1 MAAVAPRWEWRTF
14 GSHFGAAEAFFAD
27 LDADVIQESDEVYLL
42 SHGEANVKIRD
53 ELVDI
58 KVLNDV
64 NAAGLEQWIPVMKAA
79 FPLASPDVAMLYEAL
94 ELRQS
99 AMDSDALT
107 MDRLFEELAAAE
119 PPIRPIAVHKR
130 RARHTVGGCMAE
142 ITDLVVD
149 GQTTRTIA
157 IESEDPD
164 AVVAAV
170 ELAGLQG
177 HVNTNYSRGLRA
189 VIDHIPNRYAVI
201 DVGTNSV
208 KFHLAERADDGTWRA
223 VVDRAEVTR
232 LGEGLVEGGSI
243 SPQARD
249 RTSEAID
256 GMLAEAKE
264 QGVIAIAAVGTA
276 GLRMAA
282 NGTEIID
289 EFKARMGIEVRVISG
304 AEEGRLA
311 YLAVK
316 AGLGQGHGSLVV
328 FDTGGGSTQ
337 FTFGED
343 DRVLEQYSLNVG
355 AVRYTERFGLD
366 GVVDASVVEQALK
379 AIADDLALDDRS
391 RPDALV
397 GMGGTVTNITAVS
410 RGMAVYDPDLVQGA
424 TLHKSEID
432 RQIELYR
439 STPLEARRVIVG
451 LQPKRAEVILAG
463 ACVVKT
469 IMEML
474 GHESL
479 TVSDRGLRHGLL
491 AERFGV

>member
-14 GSHFGAAEAFFAD
+14 GSHFGAAESFFAG
-27 LDADVIQESDEVYLL
+27 LEPDVIQESDELYLL

-64 NAAGLEQWIPVMKAA
+64 NTAGLEQWTPVMKAA
-79 FPLASPDVAMLYEAL
+79 FPLASPDLTKVYEAL
-94 ELRQS
+94 GLARPS
-99 AMDSDALT
+99 MSTDPLT
-107 MDRLFEELAAAE
+107 LDQLFEELATAE
-119 PPIRPIAVHKR
+119 PAISPIAVHKR
-130 RARHTVGGCMAE
+130 RTRHTVGGCMAE
-142 ITDLVVD
+142 MTDLVVD
-149 GQTTRTIA
+149 ERSTRTIA

-177 HVNTNYSRGLRA
+177 YVNTNYSRGLRA
-189 VIDHIPNRYAVI
+189 IIDDTPSRYAVI

-243 SPQARD
+243 SSQALE

-256 GMLAEAKE
+256 GMLDEARE
-264 QGVIAIAAVGTA
+264 HGVIAIAAVGTA

-282 NGTEIID
+282 NGPEIID
-289 EFKARMGIEVRVISG
+289 EFKARMGIEVRVIPG

-316 AGLGQGHGSLVV
+316 AGLGLEHGSLVV

-337 FTFGED
+337 FTFGDD

-355 AVRYTERFGLD
+355 AVRYTERFGLE
-366 GVVDASVVEQALK
+366 GVVSPDVVAQTLS
-379 AIADDLALDDRS
+379 AIASDLALEERPQ
-391 RPDALV
+391 PDALV

-439 STPLEARRVIVG
+439 STPLEARRGIVG

-469 IMEML
+469 IMEKL

-491 AERFGV
+491 GERFGI